1 MNLLAH
7 ETSPYLKQH
16 QHNPVNWM
24 PWGEAAWQK
33 ARDEDKLVLI
43 SIGYSACHWCHVM
56 ERESFEDEATAE
68 IMNEHFICIKVDR
81 EERPD
86 VDQVYMEAIQ
96 LMHGQGGWPL
106 NCFALPDGR
115 PVHGGTYFKNEAWRK
130 MLEGLAVFYQD
141 NKDKALDYAS
151 RMQEAVLHQQKIVTN
166 TTEYTLEKLD
176 SLVLQWQNYFDVHEG
191 GQDRSPKF
199 PLPNNFEFL
208 LKFGVHRKNNF
219 ILNFVHLTLQ
229 KMAHGGI
236 YDQIGG
242 GFARYS
248 VDRLWHVPHFEKMLY
263 DNAQLIS
270 LYSQAYRQSKYIPYK
285 TVVDDTIQF
294 VLRELTH
301 EQGGFY
307 SALDAD
313 SEGVEGKFYTWTS
326 EEFLEA
332 LAGVDFV
339 IPKFDFYL
347 THYFQITIEGNWIEE
362 ETNILK
368 CDKSIAEFCESHTL
382 DPVVFEADLLNAKE
396 VLMKRRSF
404 RVRPGLDDKII
415 TSWNALMVKA
425 LVDAYDATH
434 QTQYLKEAKKHYQ
447 FICQKLVA
455 DGQLKHTFHYST
467 QEAKIDA
474 FLDDYAMMADAAIAL
489 YQATFNEVYLED
501 ARKWV
506 DTVILN
512 FSSEDSPL
520 FYFNNATTDSL
531 FVRKVDFLDN
541 VIPASNSVLAKVLCL
556 LGRYFENDIYTSKY
570 QEMLAVVRGKFMGY
584 PSGYS
589 QWLQLQLLETIG
601 LTTIVIADE
610 EALSVKREFDSYYL
624 PEIIFAGGANP
635 TLAITEGK
643 ISTQGKSI
651 HVCTAMACMPAVA
664 TVKEAM
670 ELLNVQ

>member
-33 ARDEDKLVLI
+33 ARNEDKLVLI

-68 IMNEHFICIKVDR
+68 IMNEYFICIKVDR

-115 PVHGGTYFKNEAWRK
+115 PVHGGTYFKNETWRK

-151 RMQEAVLHQQKIVTN
+151 RMQEAVLHQQKIVSN

-176 SLVLQWQNYFDVHEG
+176 SLVLQWQNYFDVNEG

-208 LKFGVHRKNNF
+208 LKFGVHRNNNF
-219 ILNFVHLTLQ
+219 ILNFVYLTLQ

-270 LYSQAYRQSKYIPYK
+270 LYSEAYCQSKYIPYK

-332 LAGVDFV
+332 LADVDFV

-382 DPVVFEADLLNAKE
+382 DPVVFEADLLKAKE
-396 VLMKRRSF
+396 VLMHRRSF

-425 LVDAYDATH
+425 LMDAYDATH
-434 QTQYLKEAKKHYQ
+434 QTQYLKEAKKHYL
-447 FICQKLVA
+447 FICKKLVV
-455 DGQLKHTFHYST
+455 DEQLKHTFHYST

-489 YQATFNEVYLED
+489 YQATFNEMYLED

-520 FYFNNATTDSL
+520 FYFNNANSDSL

-541 VIPASNSVLAKVLCL
+541 VIPASNSVLAKVLCM

-601 LTTIVIADE
+601 LTTIVITDE
-610 EALSVKREFDSYYL
+610 EALSVKREFDGYYL
-624 PEIIFAGGANP
+624 PNVIYAGGTDA
-635 TLAITEGK
+635 TIAIAEGK
-643 ISTQGKSI
+643 GTKQGNSI
-651 HVCTAMACMPAVA
+651 HVCTAMACMPAIA
-664 TVKEAM
+664 TVKEAI
-670 ELLNVQ
+670 ELLNMQ